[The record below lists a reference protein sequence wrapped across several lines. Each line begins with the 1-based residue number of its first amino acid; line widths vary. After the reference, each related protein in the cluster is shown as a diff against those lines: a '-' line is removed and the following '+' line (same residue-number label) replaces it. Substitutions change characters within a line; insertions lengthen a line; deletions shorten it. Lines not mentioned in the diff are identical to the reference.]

1 MNATKTSV
9 TRKPD
14 SKSIKK
20 KTETFPDIELPEI
33 DPDEQLLEKEDPG
46 LGFIPTKMTYDE
58 MEDRIPMVAGSF
70 TGWRYRKMR
79 LLNEWTREL
88 DQDPPDI
95 LQQVKWKGII
105 RSRVQS
111 VDELTE
117 TELAHYKLAESEV
130 RKQYFVKWATYFS
143 KYLNFKKPFII
154 NGAQFNNLDQDLEN
168 PIYDDSD
175 ISEFRL
181 NSAYSKKAADDPVVM
196 KIDS

>member
-88 DQDPPDI
+88 D
-95 LQQVKWKGII
+95 
-105 RSRVQS
+105 
-111 VDELTE
+111 
-117 TELAHYKLAESEV
+117 
-130 RKQYFVKWATYFS
+130 
-143 KYLNFKKPFII
+143 
-154 NGAQFNNLDQDLEN
+154 
-168 PIYDDSD
+168 
-175 ISEFRL
+175 
-181 NSAYSKKAADDPVVM
+181 
-196 KIDS
+196 